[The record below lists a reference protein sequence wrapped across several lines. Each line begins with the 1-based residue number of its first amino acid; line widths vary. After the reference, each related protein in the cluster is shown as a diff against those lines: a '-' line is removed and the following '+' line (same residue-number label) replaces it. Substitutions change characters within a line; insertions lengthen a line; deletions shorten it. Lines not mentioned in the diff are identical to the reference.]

1 MFYGVLWF
9 IECLIVFNL
18 QWRVIVCIIIL
29 ILSIVTVECAHS
41 KKHKLRLLYVDICKF
56 VMELFSKSFF
66 KQHFCEALLQLA
78 GVSISTVHT

>member
-1 MFYGVLWF
+1 M
-9 IECLIVFNL
+9 FNL
-18 QWRVIVCIIIL
+18 QWRVIVCIITL

-66 KQHFCEALLQLA
+66 KQHFCEALLKLA